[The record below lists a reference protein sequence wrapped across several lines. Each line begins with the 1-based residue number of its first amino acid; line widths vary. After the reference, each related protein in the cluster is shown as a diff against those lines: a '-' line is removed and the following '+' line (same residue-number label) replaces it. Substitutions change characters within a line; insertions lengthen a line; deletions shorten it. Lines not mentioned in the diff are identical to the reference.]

1 MSLPSTGNPQESPLP
16 FPGPQQSEPRGDD
29 ERTFRR
35 SKRQLAIPV
44 LLFFLTLIST
54 TLAGADMMYLFN
66 RDLAFT
72 LDTDRYS
79 MLLASP
85 KLLAGGLIFSLPLLL
100 ILFAHEMGHF
110 LACEYYQVDATYPYF
125 IPFPTPIG
133 TMGAFIRIRA
143 PIFSRRAL
151 FDIAIAGPIAG
162 FLVLLPVLLVG
173 ISMSKVHNN
182 LANESDLIFGSPEL
196 VRVLCSYLFPGVPQD
211 DIYLHPAA
219 RAAWVGLL
227 ATALNLIPIGQLD
240 GGHIIYAFTGEF
252 SKLIYRVGWL
262 GVLYLAA
269 FYSWGTW
276 LVWAVLLLFLGMWH
290 PVIYDSNPL
299 GMKRVLLGVFALV
312 MFLLSFSA
320 QPIRFH

>member
-1 MSLPSTGNPQESPLP
+1 MAL
-16 FPGPQQSEPRGDD
+16 
-29 ERTFRR
+29 
-35 SKRQLAIPV
+35 PV
-44 LLFFLTLIST
+44 LLFLLTLFST
-54 TLAGADMMYLFN
+54 TLAGADMMYLFQ

-72 LDTDRYS
+72 LDSDRYS

-85 KLLAGGLIFSLPLLL
+85 ALLANGLIFSLPLLL

-110 LACEYYQVDATYPYF
+110 LACEYYEVDATYPYF

-151 FDIAIAGPIAG
+151 FDIAVAGPIAG

-173 ISMSKVHNN
+173 ISMSKVHTN
-182 LANESDLIFGSPEL
+182 LANESDLMFGNPEL
-196 VRVLCSYLFPGVPQD
+196 VRLLCTYLFPGVAQD

-240 GGHIIYAFTGEF
+240 GGHIVYAFTGEF

-299 GMKRVLLGVFALV
+299 GGKRVMLALFALA

-320 QPIRFH
+320 QPVRFH